1 MDRLPVMSAE
11 VFHPSAICP
20 LCVSNA
26 NSVMGRQNGHLICP
40 YCQSRFVLGTHGHF
54 VRDPFRR
61 EPTISIQQLRR
72 QSRPLARLIRDAQTP
87 LRTIIG
93 GVAMLAIGALTWTSV
108 VGKTPTWLNHNP
120 IGESPAAITAPSTQ

>member
-20 LCVSNA
+20 LCANA
-26 NSVMGRQNGHLICP
+26 ANPVMGRQSGHLICP
-40 YCQSRFVLGTHGHF
+40 YCQSRFVLSTHGQF

-72 QSRPLARLIRDAQTP
+72 QSRPLARLIRDAQAP
-87 LRTIIG
+87 LRTIAG
-93 GVAMLAIGALTWTSV
+93 GVAIFAIGALTWTGV
-108 VGKTPTWLNHNP
+108 AGKIPTWLNHNP
-120 IGESPAAITAPSTQ
+120 IGQAQPAVTSHH